1 VPTFRRWLRAGTG
14 TSEEGVREIS
24 RSKERERERERE
36 RFTRQILLLL
46 TFLSNSTTPVI
57 IVCYVPEEGGISN
70 NIRIK
75 FEAEVSK
82 SPLIM
87 LGRLDVEKQQE
98 LAMQLQLQE
107 IPTIFAIYEKK
118 VVNKISGNLKDTEIA
133 GFVANAMHLA
143 KLANGDAMI
152 REAADLLTNGDIQV
166 CVPVCLFRAL

>member
-1 VPTFRRWLRAGTG
+1 M
-14 TSEEGVREIS
+14 
-24 RSKERERERERE
+24 
-36 RFTRQILLLL
+36 
-46 TFLSNSTTPVI
+46 
-57 IVCYVPEEGGISN
+57 PEEGGISN

-82 SPLIM
+82 AAGVL

-143 KLANGDAMI
+143 KLATGDAMI

-166 CVPVCLFRAL
+166 CVPVCLLRAL

>member
-1 VPTFRRWLRAGTG
+1 LRAGTG
-14 TSEEGVREIS
+14 TREERVRERS
-24 RSKERERERERE
+24 RAKERTRGRERERERE
-36 RFTRQILLLL
+36 IHSTDSAPSYFILVI
-46 TFLSNSTTPVI
+46 SNSTTPVI

-82 SPLIM
+82 AAGVV

-143 KLANGDAMI
+143 KLATGDAMI

-166 CVPVCLFRAL
+166 CVPVCLLRAL